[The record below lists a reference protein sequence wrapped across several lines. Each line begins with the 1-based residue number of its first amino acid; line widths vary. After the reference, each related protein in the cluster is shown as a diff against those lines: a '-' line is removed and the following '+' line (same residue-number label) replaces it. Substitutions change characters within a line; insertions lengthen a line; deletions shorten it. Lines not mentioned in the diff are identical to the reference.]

1 MNIKH
6 SKESVPPFG
15 WKWVYVDGERQLD
28 PVDVEQRAL
37 IALIR
42 LRSLGETCQSIADK
56 LVEEGVLSKTGER
69 FWSPQTIED
78 ALASSEAI
86 QLAKRFQQ

>member
-1 MNIKH
+1 MNIPSFK
-6 SKESVPPFG
+6 KNAPPYG
-15 WKWVYVDGERQLD
+15 WQWVYVDGERQMK
-28 PVDVEQRAL
+28 PVEVEQRAL

-42 LRSLGETCQSIADK
+42 LRNLGETYQSIADK
-56 LVEEGVLSKTGER
+56 LIEEGVLSKTGER

-86 QLAKRFQQ
+86 QLAKRLQQ